1 MLTLR
6 EVLQRE
12 DMRIGGAIEEL
23 QLQRPGLTPKDLAI
37 AAELLARDG
46 GVIGR
51 LRELY
56 VLARTHVGLATR
68 VATALGEVG
77 VREGHTDDT
86 LGTGDQLQIALVPHI
101 RSG

>member
-1 MLTLR
+1 
-6 EVLQRE
+6 
-12 DMRIGGAIEEL
+12 MRIGGAVEKL

-37 AAELLARDG
+37 ATELLARDSS
-46 GVIGR
+46 VIGR

-56 VLARTHVGLATR
+56 VLAGTHVGLAAR
-68 VATALGEVG
+68 VAATLGEVG
-77 VREGHTDDT
+77 VREGHSNNA